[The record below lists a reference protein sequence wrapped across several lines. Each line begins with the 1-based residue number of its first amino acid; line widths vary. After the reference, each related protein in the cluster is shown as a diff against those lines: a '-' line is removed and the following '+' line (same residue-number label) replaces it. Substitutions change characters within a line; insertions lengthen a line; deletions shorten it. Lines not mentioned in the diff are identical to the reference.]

1 MVPLILVRA
10 SVFLST
16 ISIFRFSETRP
27 IIPVLK
33 QSKLVLAKQN
43 YSILEL

>member
-1 MVPLILVRA
+1 MASLILVRA
-10 SVFLST
+10 SVLLST

-33 QSKLVLAKQN
+33 QNKLVLAKQN
-43 YSILEL
+43 YSILEI